1 MKIAARP
8 HVHLT
13 PLKAGR
19 SGVKIIRENYLS
31 ALHALGYDPTSSSRG
46 FVFEGSR
53 RGNSIQILR
62 VATCGEVAEWPK
74 APVC

>member
-31 ALHALGYDPTSSSRG
+31 ALPALGYDPPSSSRG
-46 FVFEGSR
+46 FVFDKSR
-53 RGNSIQILR
+53 NETSIGILQ